1 MHERWNLVN
10 KYWGENF
17 RNSISDRNVEY
28 ALEKLIRRC
37 VTSVQQLFHRYL
49 TVNNCLAG
57 LFTKSPLPQLWINY
71 VFAAFDI
78 ATYIALVNNAPHYFP
93 QLFLSQ
99 QRSRVEDFSPGNRI
113 YEW

>member
-57 LFTKSPLPQLWINY
+57 LFTKSPLPQL
-71 VFAAFDI
+71 
-78 ATYIALVNNAPHYFP
+78 
-93 QLFLSQ
+93 
-99 QRSRVEDFSPGNRI
+99 
-113 YEW
+113 